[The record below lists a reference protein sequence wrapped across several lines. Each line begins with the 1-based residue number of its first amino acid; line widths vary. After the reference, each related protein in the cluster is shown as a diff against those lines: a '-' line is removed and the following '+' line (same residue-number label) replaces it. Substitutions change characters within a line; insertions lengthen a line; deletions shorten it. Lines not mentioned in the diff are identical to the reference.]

1 MFRNYISNTLSM
13 PQFNQDVIARELGY
27 MRFCDVWTINLHLSL
42 TLKRKTKGRDVIRI
56 RISPAYRY
64 QLTKIHI
71 GPGGWYVY
79 YKERCMWKKN
89 RIYYFK
95 QLFIRRNSSNSE
107 GYRNSN
113 SVCTMGLESLRC
125 LLHHCSSGQWWRKAN
140 EIVRYFDSEKHS
152 I

>member
-1 MFRNYISNTLSM
+1 
-13 PQFNQDVIARELGY
+13 

-79 YKERCMWKKN
+79 YKERCMWKKTVFIISN
-89 RIYYFK
+89 NCLLDGIQVIVKDTEIQTVFALWGWKACGVCYIIVVLANDDGK
-95 QLFIRRNSSNSE
+95 QMKLCVTLIQRNIASNS
-107 GYRNSN
+107 
-113 SVCTMGLESLRC
+113 TTADSL
-125 LLHHCSSGQWWRKAN
+125 
-140 EIVRYFDSEKHS
+140 YFDL
-152 I
+152 ICLCF